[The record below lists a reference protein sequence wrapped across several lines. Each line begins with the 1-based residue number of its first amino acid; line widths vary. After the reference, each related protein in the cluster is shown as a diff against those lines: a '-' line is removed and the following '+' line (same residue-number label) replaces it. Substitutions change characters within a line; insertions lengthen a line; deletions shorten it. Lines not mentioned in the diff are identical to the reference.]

1 MARSNRVKVLR
12 QVLTGVGDTDAKTSI
27 SAINGRLEQIS
38 IHGTDVE
45 YDLNVTPS
53 NFSGLSMQSILD
65 VQATGDSVFYPRA
78 TVEKNDGT
86 DAAAGDNKWG
96 HYVVTDQLDFN
107 AGILATG
114 SEIVVRVFYI

>member
-12 QVLTGVGDTDAKTSI
+12 QVLTGVGDADAETST
-27 SAINGRLEQIS
+27 SAVNGRIEQIS

-45 YDLNVTPS
+45 YDLNITPS

-78 TVEKNDGT
+78 TVESYDGT

-96 HYVVTDQLDFN
+96 NYVVADQLDFN
-107 AGILATG
+107 ASVLATG
-114 SEIVVRVFYI
+114 SEITVRVFYI